1 MTSNLPLKLA
11 DRIAPHQPCF
21 IIAEA
26 GVNHN
31 GSLDLA
37 LQLVDVAVECGAD
50 AIKFQTFNAHKLV
63 TSAAPQADYQT
74 ANSGKRESQL
84 EMLRRL
90 ELSLDDHRRLIQRCH
105 QRGIQFMSTPFDE
118 GSVDLLADEGMQF
131 FKIPSGEVTNLPL
144 IQHIASKRRPVLLS
158 TGMCNLTD
166 VEAAVETLE
175 QAGISELALLHCV
188 SNYPAAAADTN
199 LLAMRTMA
207 TAFGYPVGYS
217 DHTLGA
223 AVPLAAVALGA
234 RILEKHFTLDRSLPG
249 PDHLASSE
257 PAELSQ
263 LIKDIRVVESALGN
277 GRKRPAA
284 GEANTAAVARRSLVA
299 ARPIR
304 AGEIITG
311 HDLVG
316 RRPGT
321 GLPPAMLKHLQN
333 RRAVQDI
340 AADEIVTLGMFA

>member
-1 MTSNLPLKLA
+1 MTSNLPLTLA
-11 DRIAPHQPCF
+11 DRIASHQPCF

-63 TSAAPQADYQT
+63 TADAPQADYQA
-74 ANSGKRESQL
+74 ANSGKKESQF

-90 ELSLDDHRRLIQRCH
+90 ELSIEDHRRIIQRCH

-118 GSVDLLADEGMQF
+118 ESVDLLADEGMQF

-158 TGMCNLTD
+158 TGMCNLAD

-199 LLAMRTMA
+199 LRAMQTMA
-207 TAFGYPVGYS
+207 TAFGYAVGYS
-217 DHTLGA
+217 DHTLGS

-234 RILEKHFTLDRSLPG
+234 KILEKHFTLDRSLPG

-263 LIKDIRVVESALGN
+263 LISDIRVVESALGN

-284 GEANTAAVARRSLVA
+284 AEASTAAVARRSLVA

-304 AGEIITG
+304 AGEIITRQ
-311 HDLVG
+311 DLVG

-321 GLPPAMLKHLQN
+321 GLPPAMLEYLQN

-340 AADEIVTLGMFA
+340 AADEMVTLGMFA